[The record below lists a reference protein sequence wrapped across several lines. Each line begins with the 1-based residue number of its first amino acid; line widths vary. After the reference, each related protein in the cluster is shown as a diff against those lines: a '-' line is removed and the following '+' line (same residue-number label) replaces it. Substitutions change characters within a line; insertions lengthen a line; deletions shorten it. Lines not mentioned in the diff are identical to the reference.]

1 MYSSVGCSSC
11 SSKNQ
16 RKFDGELALHFPGL
30 EGLDKPIVW
39 AFPEV
44 LLCLDC
50 GCAAFALEN
59 DPLKEARD
67 VYADDDSSDTNSL
80 ARAV

>member
-1 MYSSVGCSSC
+1 MRSSVGCPSC

-16 RKFDGELALHFPGL
+16 RKFNGELALHFPGL

-50 GCAAFALEN
+50 GCAVFALEN
-59 DPLKEARD
+59 DPLKEAREL
-67 VYADDDSSDTNSL
+67 YTDDDSPETNSI